1 MRVEDITIL
10 IGENSVLARK
20 QLKDALISL
29 GAKHILDASDG
40 QEVID
45 MYKEHIPDLVF
56 LTLLMPGKDGN
67 AAISEIKADYP
78 DADIVVVSSMGT
90 QTQIKQ
96 MLQFGVTDFI
106 QKPFEND
113 QIEAIINA
121 RVEGRA

>member
-1 MRVEDITIL
+1 MKVEDITIL
-10 IGENSVLARK
+10 VGENSVLARK
-20 QLKDALISL
+20 QLTDVLNSL
-29 GAKHILDASDG
+29 GVKHILEASNG

-45 MYKEHIPDLVF
+45 LYKKYIPDLVF

-90 QTQIKQ
+90 QSQIKQ

-106 QKPFEND
+106 QKPFENA
-113 QIEAIINA
+113 QIEAIINT
-121 RVEGRA
+121 RMEGRA

>member
-1 MRVEDITIL
+1 
-10 IGENSVLARK
+10 
-20 QLKDALISL
+20 
-29 GAKHILDASDG
+29 
-40 QEVID
+40 
-45 MYKEHIPDLVF
+45 MYKVHIPDLVF

-106 QKPFEND
+106 QKPFENE
-113 QIEAIINA
+113 QIKAIINA

>member
-29 GAKHILDASDG
+29 GVKHFLDASDG

-106 QKPFEND
+106 QKPFENE
-113 QIEAIINA
+113 QIKAIINA